1 MLEHEWAAL
10 SSDAAKVHG
19 IREQLLPHVGRA
31 GRGGAG
37 RGRREAADS
46 NETMGHCRRDK
57 AAGGGPPGG
66 GQAGGGQ
73 AGGMPAGGGPAGGG
87 PGAGGGGDAMQQAM
101 FARMQAEMIAAA
113 ARPYR

>member
-1 MLEHEWAAL
+1 VLEHEWAAL

-57 AAGGGPPGG
+57 AAGGG
-66 GQAGGGQ
+66 Q